1 MKNLTKE
8 LALKLHRQMWSDMQR
23 DLGNCPSRSDRVIYK
38 SQWCIEHGFDD
49 LYNYC
54 FLCEY
59 VAGVCEY
66 CPIVWPEEDC
76 KGRSKNNY
84 GNWLMMPISRL
95 LALPERSYD

>member
-1 MKNLTKE
+1 MMKLTKE
-8 LALKLHRQMWSDMQR
+8 QALSYHRQMWSDMQR
-23 DLGNCPSRSDRVIYK
+23 DLGDCPSPSDRVMYK

-59 VAGVCEY
+59 VSGVCEY

-76 KGRSKNNY
+76 KGKSNY
-84 GNWLMMPISRL
+84 GDWLMMPISKL
-95 LALPERSYD
+95 LVLPKRNYN